1 MQNKKQKSFQYKT
14 NITIYLRMV
23 STEDKKEIYLD
34 GARLCN
40 VYVASVISTTG
51 TRRGRTNNGYLRVE
65 SPIPARNKA
74 YLAVP
79 LSTKLTKEGRIRMAH

>member
-51 TRRGRTNNGYLRVE
+51 TRRG
-65 SPIPARNKA
+65 
-74 YLAVP
+74 
-79 LSTKLTKEGRIRMAH
+79 